1 MAENTEALNCWE
13 FDKTS
18 NVFWDFKLPEWLTL
32 SILQKSQNWLI
43 DLRESVIVRNQFKT
57 YLASIMKFEN
67 VSQELKHEIYDYIID
82 SNLENWDENRI
93 LEENQEYLV
102 NFQESEF
109 MEPVIYDAISNFLDN
124 WWILPDEKEFM
135 IDGINYNY
143 TYFIPQE
150 TVEPVTNN
158 NENQSDTFIDTSITA
173 VSENQENQNQE
184 TLTDFLDENWIPE
197 SSKEIIRWL
206 FEKHWAFS
214 EVVSEED
221 IWNLYQ
227 NLWVLIKFIVAVES
241 YWGKNI
247 INDEWSSAKCP
258 FQYLDWY
265 INWVPTTILVKDE
278 NGDPVLD
285 ENWNETR
292 VRKYNRE
299 TWDYSPFDTAL
310 RRNMEYYAS
319 QAPGYANDYYNYS
332 KYSEYIPEWVIESY
346 ENQPELSPLDLSWE
360 ESINMW
366 LVDSF
371 CRSKTQEYMSGIILH
386 WDASDMK
393 RFYNR
398 IHHTS
403 PDAAVNENVQQHFD
417 TFAADLVPITNL
429 IFSPLPVERP
439 SR

>member
-1 MAENTEALNCWE
+1 MAENTESLNCWG

-18 NVFWDFKLPEWLTL
+18 NEFWDFLLPEWLTL

-43 DLRESVIVRNQFKT
+43 DLRESVIVRNQFRT
-57 YLASIMKFEN
+57 YLASIMEFEN
-67 VSQELKHEIYDYIID
+67 VSQELKHEIYERIID
-82 SNLENWDENRI
+82 TNLDIWDENGDS
-93 LEENQEYLV
+93 EWSHEYLL
-102 NFQESEF
+102 NFHESEF
-109 MEPVIYDAISNFLDN
+109 MELIIYDAISNFLNN
-124 WWILPDEKEFM
+124 WWTLPDNDLFS
-135 IDGINYNY
+135 IDSIDYSFR
-143 TYFIPQE
+143 YFVPDDSSLF
-150 TVEPVTNN
+150 PVTE
-158 NENQSDTFIDTSITA
+158 NENQTTDVNGLVQSDSSFEVD
-173 VSENQENQNQE
+173 QNYD
-184 TLTDFLDENWIPE
+184 TLTEFLDENWIPE

-206 FEKHWAFS
+206 FEKYWAFS
-214 EVVSEED
+214 ENISEED
-221 IWNLYQ
+221 LWNLHQ

-241 YWGKNI
+241 SWGRNI
-247 INDEWSSAKCP
+247 INTEWSSAKWP

-265 INWVPTTILVKDE
+265 INWTPTTVLAKDE
-278 NGDPVLD
+278 NGNPVFD
-285 ENWNETR
+285 ENWNEIR
-292 VRKYNRE
+292 VRKYDRE

-319 QAPGYANDYYNYS
+319 QAPDYANDYYNYS

-386 WDASDMK
+386 WNASDMK

-403 PDAAVNENVQQHFD
+403 PDAAVNTNVQNHFD
-417 TFAADLVPITNL
+417 IFASQLSPVTNL